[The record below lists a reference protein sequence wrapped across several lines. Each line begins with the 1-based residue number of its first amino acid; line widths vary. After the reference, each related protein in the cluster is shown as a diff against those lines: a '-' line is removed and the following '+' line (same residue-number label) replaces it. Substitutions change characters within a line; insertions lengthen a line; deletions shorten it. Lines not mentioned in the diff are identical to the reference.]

1 MQPTQDTF
9 GGICFRWHPNIQFN
23 WYLIGRKHGWVDVS
37 YLHGNL
43 LLPRKWLRCFST
55 GRPPR
60 FESGT
65 SWTQVRNGET
75 HPRILSRRAW
85 TLSRKTKTKKKTYP
99 VKRPRGWLG
108 LAMEIQWIFERF
120 TLGSWNGGRTKS
132 SWSTMSCYLRRWLGR
147 CIVFLFFFGMGSRWN
162 MLYHHKQHT
171 WPPRKEAN
179 NKHIT
184 NKTTTEILF
193 AADLFQFTTDKSNS
207 TRPRYVEVLPGVIV
221 LEERTERKSPSL
233 LNGNY

>member
-1 MQPTQDTF
+1 MVWFYHTTLNRLSCELSVPGWGDEGIYSYVYQPQKSTRCRCVYIYIYIYHTWISWILRDMQPTQDTF

-23 WYLIGRKHGWVDVS
+23 SYLIGRKHGWVDVS

-108 LAMEIQWIFERF
+108 WAMEIQWIFERF

-147 CIVFLFFFGMGSRWN
+147 CIVFLFFFSDG
-162 MLYHHKQHT
+162 L
-171 WPPRKEAN
+171 
-179 NKHIT
+179 
-184 NKTTTEILF
+184 
-193 AADLFQFTTDKSNS
+193 
-207 TRPRYVEVLPGVIV
+207 
-221 LEERTERKSPSL
+221 
-233 LNGNY
+233 

>member
-108 LAMEIQWIFERF
+108 WAMEIQWIFERF

-147 CIVFLFFFGMGSRWN
+147 CIVFLFFFGWSLDDISRTN
-162 MLYHHKQHT
+162 TNNTLDHLARRQIINTLPTK
-171 WPPRKEAN
+171 PPPKYCLRQ
-179 NKHIT
+179 IFSSSR
-184 NKTTTEILF
+184 L
-193 AADLFQFTTDKSNS
+193 
-207 TRPRYVEVLPGVIV
+207 TRVTALALGM
-221 LEERTERKSPSL
+221 
-233 LNGNY
+233 